1 MGCGCKK
8 TNVVAPEP
16 TPEPTPT
23 EIKRTD
29 YPDTPE
35 GQHAFELDKHLD
47 EPDWYN
53 NLDEYP
59 LIED

>member
-16 TPEPTPT
+16 TPLPTQIPVEPPK
-23 EIKRTD
+23 E
-29 YPDTPE
+29 
-35 GQHAFELDKHLD
+35 